1 LNSLNPTNK
10 SPLVAAIGL
19 ILLAVGAHGATFN
32 ITDVDVAGLKA
43 AIIRLNHINQ
53 DDTSNLAS
61 AGTYYVTGGK
71 FGTDGLPVI
80 ATDNRHSLVV
90 SGADLPAVYLS

>member
-1 LNSLNPTNK
+1 MATAPFR
-10 SPLVAAIGL
+10 LVTRTA
-19 ILLAVGAHGATFN
+19 LLFVSAHLAPAATFN

>member
-1 LNSLNPTNK
+1 MATAPFR
-10 SPLVAAIGL
+10 LVTRTAFLFVSAH
-19 ILLAVGAHGATFN
+19 LAPAATFN